1 MITQYTTIQWLF
13 FFYLYSFLGWCYE
26 STYVS
31 IKKKQFVNRGFML
44 GPFLPLYG
52 SGAIMM
58 LVVSYPFRDNIILT
72 YFAGCVGATL
82 LEYITGVSMEA
93 LFKVR
98 YWDYSQKKFNFQG
111 HICLAATAAWGFFT
125 IIMTRI
131 IHAPIEALVLSIP
144 YTVLKIITV
153 ILSAYIIADFSLS
166 FKTALDLRDVLVKM
180 ERIKDELIKMQR
192 RVDVLIA
199 FAGDGKEKEDTV
211 QNMNER
217 ADNIIAGLE
226 EKFGRLKDMMPK
238 LELSEERKEE
248 LAELRIK
255 LGVHKERRFQ
265 LSHMKDFYRR
275 AMIKGNPSMVSVKFK
290 EALEDVKKAVSEG
303 RNQS

>member
-1 MITQYTTIQWLF
+1 MITTYTTIQWVF

-26 STYVS
+26 SAYVS

-58 LVVSYPFRDNIILT
+58 LIVSAPFRDNLLLT
-72 YFAGCVGATL
+72 YVAGCIGATL
-82 LEYITGVSMEA
+82 LEYITGVTMEA

-111 HICLAATAAWGFFT
+111 HICLGATLAWGLFT
-125 IIMTRI
+125 IIMTRVV
-131 IHAPIEALVLSIP
+131 HAPIEALVLSIP
-144 YTVLKIITV
+144 DQVLRIATV
-153 ILSAYIIADFSLS
+153 ILSIYIVADFSLS

-180 ERIKDELIKMQR
+180 DHMKDELVKLQK
-192 RVDVLIA
+192 RVDVMIA
-199 FAGDGKEKEDTV
+199 FATGGREKEEPV
-211 QNMNER
+211 QNMGER
-217 ADNIIAGLE
+217 ADAIIASLE
-226 EKFGRLKDMMPK
+226 DKLRRLKEMLPK
-238 LELSEERKEE
+238 LELSDEKREEIAD
-248 LAELRIK
+248 LLIK
-255 LGVHKERRFQ
+255 FGVHKERRFQ

-290 EALEDVKKAVSEG
+290 EALEEVKKAVTEG
-303 RNQS
+303 KNRS